1 MIEIIYGPKGFG
13 KTKMIIDKA
22 NATKDTDV
30 CVFITD
36 TDRYMYD
43 IKRDVRFVN
52 AKDFD
57 IATEL
62 GFLGFVRGLL
72 AGNYDIKKIFID
84 GASRITSADIKD
96 MGNFYEN
103 LEKIAEKANVDFVLT
118 VSMAGEDLPDFIK
131 KFI

>member
-57 IATEL
+57 IVTEL
-62 GFLGFVRGLL
+62 GFLGFIRGLL
-72 AGNYDIKKIFID
+72 AGNYDIRKIFID
-84 GASRITSADIKD
+84 GASRITSANIND
-96 MGNFYEN
+96 MGDFYEK

-118 VSMAGEDLPDFIK
+118 VSMAEEDLPDFIK

>member
-57 IATEL
+57 IVTEL
-62 GFLGFVRGLL
+62 GFLGFIRGLL
-72 AGNYDIKKIFID
+72 SGNYDIRKIFID
-84 GASRITSADIKD
+84 GASRITSANIND
-96 MGNFYEN
+96 MGDFYEK

-118 VSMAGEDLPDFIK
+118 VSMAEEDLPDFIK